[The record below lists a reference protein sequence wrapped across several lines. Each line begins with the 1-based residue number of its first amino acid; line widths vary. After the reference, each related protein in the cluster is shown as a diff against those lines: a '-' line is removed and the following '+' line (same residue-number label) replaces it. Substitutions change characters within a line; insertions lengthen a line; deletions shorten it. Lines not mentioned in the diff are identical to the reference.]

1 MGRGIRLGRAGLA
14 ILCLTSVVIG
24 VSGTAA
30 SAAAGKAPIV
40 IGFITD
46 ETGGASS
53 SYIDAQDGAIA
64 RIDAQNAA
72 GGVDGR
78 KLQLVVEDD
87 QSTASGNLT
96 AAKDLVEDK
105 AAFGIID
112 DSSFTFGAASYLN
125 ENKIPVTG
133 AAIDGP
139 EWGQQP
145 NSNMFSVSGTTTTPI
160 DGKTYGYN
168 STEEFLKQKGV
179 TKLAQVVYNISSA
192 ITAANGVYAAA
203 KPLGIS
209 NCLESIIP
217 FGDVS
222 FTTFALQM
230 KSLKC
235 NGVEVLGLL
244 TSCIA
249 IANALK
255 QAGVKV
261 VDYCITGYDQNV
273 LNQPSALASMQG
285 TYSTAT
291 INVLGNDLNAPTKLF
306 LSRLK
311 KFTSWPGGIPSLNI
325 DYGYES
331 ADLMIQGLQLAGS
344 NPTRQRFIS
353 KLRTISSYTAG
364 GLIPAPG
371 EKYTDFGT
379 LAGLPKTQCAPLF
392 QVKGHTYVPTKS
404 ICGKLVVASSG

>member
-1 MGRGIRLGRAGLA
+1 MWRGIRLGRAGLA
-14 ILCLTSVVIG
+14 VLCMASVVIG

-30 SAAAGKAPIV
+30 PAAGSKAPIV

-78 KLQLVVEDD
+78 KLQLVIEDD

-96 AAKDLVEDK
+96 ASKDLIEDK
-105 AAFGIID
+105 GAFGIID
-112 DSSFTFGAASYLN
+112 DASFTYGAAAYLN

-160 DGKTYGYN
+160 GGKIYGYN
-168 STEEFLKQKGV
+168 SDQEFFKQKGV

-192 ITAANGVYAAA
+192 ITAANGIYAAA

-235 NGVEVLGLL
+235 NGLEVLGLL

-249 IANALK
+249 VANAIQ
-255 QAGVKV
+255 QAGLKV
-261 VDYCITGYDQNV
+261 VDFCITGYDQSV
-273 LNQPSALASMQG
+273 LSQPSALASMQG
-285 TYSTAT
+285 VYTSAT
-291 INVLGNDLNAPTKLF
+291 INVLGNDINAPTKLF

-311 KFTSWPGGIPSLNI
+311 KYTSWPGGIPSLNI
-325 DYGYES
+325 DYGYEA
-331 ADLMIQGLQLAGS
+331 ADLMIAGLQLAGP

-353 KLRTISSYTAG
+353 KLRTVSSYTAG

-371 EKYTDFGT
+371 ENFTHFGT
-379 LAGLPKTQCAPLF
+379 LAALPKTSCAPF
-392 QVKGHTYVPTKS
+392 YEVKGHTFVPTKS
-404 ICGKLVVASSG
+404 ICGKLVVTGSG

>member
-1 MGRGIRLGRAGLA
+1 MGRGIRLGRAGLVM
-14 ILCLTSVVIG
+14 LCLASVVVG
-24 VSGTAA
+24 FSGTAA
-30 SAAAGKAPIV
+30 SAAGHKAPIV
-40 IGFITD
+40 LGFITD

-72 GGVDGR
+72 GGVNGH
-78 KLQLVVEDD
+78 KLELVVEDD

-96 AAKDLVEDK
+96 AAKDMIEDK
-105 AAFGIID
+105 GAFGIID
-112 DSSFTFGAASYLN
+112 DSSFTYGAASYLSA
-125 ENKIPVTG
+125 NKIPVTG

-168 STEEFLKQKGV
+168 NSEEFFKQMGV

-192 ITAANGVYAAA
+192 ITAANGIFAAA

-209 NCLESIIP
+209 DCLDSVIP

-235 NGVEVLGLL
+235 NGLEVLGLL
-244 TSCIA
+244 SSCIA
-249 IANALK
+249 VANAIQ
-255 QAGVKV
+255 QAGLKV
-261 VDYCITGYDQNV
+261 VDFCITGYDESV
-273 LNQPSALASMQG
+273 LSQPSALASMQG
-285 TYSTAT
+285 VYTMAT
-291 INVLGNDLNAPTKLF
+291 VNVLGNNLNAPTKLF

-311 KFTSWPGGIPSLNI
+311 KYTSWPGGIPSLNI
-325 DYGYES
+325 DYGYEA
-331 ADLMIQGLQLAGS
+331 ADLMITGLQLAGPS
-344 NPTRQRFIS
+344 PTRQGFIS
-353 KLRTISSYTAG
+353 KLRTVSSYTAS

-371 EKYTDFGT
+371 ENFTHFGT
-379 LAGLPKTQCAPLF
+379 YAGLPKTSCAPF
-392 QVKGHTYVPTKS
+392 YEVKGHTFVPTKS
-404 ICGKLVVASSG
+404 ICGKLVVTGSG

>member
-14 ILCLTSVVIG
+14 TLCLASVVIG
-24 VSGTAA
+24 VSGTEA
-30 SAAAGKAPIV
+30 SAAGSMAPIV

-46 ETGGASS
+46 ETGGAAS

-72 GGVDGR
+72 GGVNGH
-78 KLQLVVEDD
+78 KLQLVIEDD

-96 AAKDLVEDK
+96 AAKDLIQDK

-112 DSSFTFGAASYLN
+112 DASFTYGAATYLN
-125 ENKIPVTG
+125 ANKIPVTG

-160 DGKTYGYN
+160 DGKIYGYN
-168 STEEFLKQKGV
+168 NGEEFFKQEGA

-192 ITAANGVYAAA
+192 ITAANGIYAAA

-235 NGVEVLGLL
+235 NGLEVLGLL

-249 IANALK
+249 VANAIR
-255 QAGVKV
+255 QARLKV
-261 VDYCITGYDQNV
+261 VDFCITGYDQSV

-285 TYSTAT
+285 VYTMAT
-291 INVLGNDLNAPTKLF
+291 INVLGNNLNAPTKLF

-311 KFTSWPGGIPSLNI
+311 KYTTWPGGIPSLNI
-325 DYGYES
+325 DYGYEA
-331 ADLMIQGLQLAGS
+331 ADLMIDGLQLAGP
-344 NPTRQRFIS
+344 NPTRGRFIS
-353 KLRTISSYTAG
+353 KLRTVSSYTAG

-371 EKYTDFGT
+371 ENFTHFGT
-379 LAGLPKTQCAPLF
+379 LAALPKTSCAPF
-392 QVKGHTYVPTKS
+392 YEVKGHTFVPTKS
-404 ICGKLVVASSG
+404 ICGKLVVTGSG

>member
-1 MGRGIRLGRAGLA
+1 M
-14 ILCLTSVVIG
+14 
-24 VSGTAA
+24 
-30 SAAAGKAPIV
+30 APIV

-46 ETGGASS
+46 ETGGAAS

-72 GGVDGR
+72 GGVNGH
-78 KLQLVVEDD
+78 KLQLVIEDD

-96 AAKDLVEDK
+96 AAKDLIQDK

-112 DSSFTFGAASYLN
+112 DASFTYGAATYLN
-125 ENKIPVTG
+125 ANKIPVTG

-160 DGKTYGYN
+160 DGKIYGYN
-168 STEEFLKQKGV
+168 NGEEFFKQEGA

-192 ITAANGVYAAA
+192 ITAANGIYAAA

-235 NGVEVLGLL
+235 NGLEVLGLL

-249 IANALK
+249 VANAIR
-255 QAGVKV
+255 QARLKV
-261 VDYCITGYDQNV
+261 VDFCITGYDQSV

-285 TYSTAT
+285 VYTMAT
-291 INVLGNDLNAPTKLF
+291 INVLGNNLNAPTKLF

-311 KFTSWPGGIPSLNI
+311 KYTTWPGGIPSLNI
-325 DYGYES
+325 DYGYEA
-331 ADLMIQGLQLAGS
+331 ADLMIDGLQLAGP
-344 NPTRQRFIS
+344 NPTRGRFIS
-353 KLRTISSYTAG
+353 KLRTVSSYTAG

-371 EKYTDFGT
+371 ENFTHFGT
-379 LAGLPKTQCAPLF
+379 LAALPKTSCAPF
-392 QVKGHTYVPTKS
+392 YEVKGHTFVPTKS
-404 ICGKLVVASSG
+404 ICGKLVVTGSG